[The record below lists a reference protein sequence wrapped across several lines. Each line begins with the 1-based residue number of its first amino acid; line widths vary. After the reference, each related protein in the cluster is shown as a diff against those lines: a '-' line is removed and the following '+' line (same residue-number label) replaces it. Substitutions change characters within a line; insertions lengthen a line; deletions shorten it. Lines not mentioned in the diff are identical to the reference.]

1 MKQHFERGDW
11 VVYRKTKFGERPTG
25 RAVDVTPSAHG
36 DGYTYLVDKYW
47 VVESTKENGRVV
59 VRTRRGKRHEI
70 DADDRRFRRAAL
82 WERVLHR
89 TRFVETAE
97 QVDER
102 VGGAA
107 VA

>member
-1 MKQHFERGDW
+1 MSDTFQKGDW

-25 RAVDVTPSAHG
+25 RAVEVTPCEHG

-47 VVESTKENGRVV
+47 VVESVRGDRVT

-70 DADDRRFRRAAL
+70 EASDRRFRRAAL
-82 WERVLHR
+82 WERLVHR
-89 TRFVETAE
+89 SRFAETAE
-97 QVDER
+97 NVEEPR
-102 VGGAA
+102 GAA